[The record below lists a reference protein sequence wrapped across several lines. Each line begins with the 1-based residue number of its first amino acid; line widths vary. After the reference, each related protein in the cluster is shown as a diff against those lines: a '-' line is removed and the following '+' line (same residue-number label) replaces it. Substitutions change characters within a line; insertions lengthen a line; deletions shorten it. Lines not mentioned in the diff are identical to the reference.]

1 MTEAPEAE
9 PLPPVPPAVD
19 EPAEFIDRPGKL
31 RAFCDRLA
39 DCDEVAL
46 DTEANSMH
54 AYQEQTCIVQ
64 LTAGGRNAILDV
76 LALETLEP
84 LRDALDRPDVTVVMH
99 GGDYDITCLTRDHDF
114 RFHRVFDT
122 MIAATLLD
130 AERVGLAHLVE
141 AAYGDVLDKRYQR
154 ADWARRPLSPE
165 QLDYLRRDTLYLP
178 GLRAHWQHQLEVADL
193 VEEAEIEFRR
203 LAQRQGVVRE
213 EDPDAWRRIKG
224 AGRLNAVG
232 RCVLLALHEW
242 REGIA
247 RSRNVP
253 PFKVFAPKTM
263 LALAAKPPSK
273 AQHPRQLPFLSH
285 GERARHGRAL
295 LAAIQR
301 GLENHAAGRI
311 PPARLT
317 PALSAEETRVQHE
330 QRKRQDA
337 LKAWRRVER
346 ERRKVP
352 GLVILPNP
360 AIAWMVER
368 VPSTLEEL
376 AACPDIGSKRLA
388 RDGEAILAVLRKE
401 AGDSSTA
408 SGAEPDA
415 GAAADA

>member
-1 MTEAPEAE
+1 MTDAPEAE
-9 PLPPVPPAVD
+9 PLPPVLPALD

-31 RAFCDRLA
+31 LAFCETLA

-84 LRDALDRPDVTVVMH
+84 LRSALDRPDVTVVMH

-141 AAYGDVLDKRYQR
+141 AAYGEVLDKRYQR

-165 QLDYLRRDTLYLP
+165 QMDYLRRDTIYLP
-178 GLRAHWQHQLEVADL
+178 GLRAHWQHQLEAADL

-203 LAQRQGVVRE
+203 LAQRRGVARKP
-213 EDPDAWRRIKG
+213 DPEAWRRIKG
-224 AGRLNAVG
+224 AGRLNDVG
-232 RCVLLALHEW
+232 RCVLHALHEW

-247 RSRNVP
+247 RSRNTP

-263 LALAAKPPSK
+263 LSLAAKPPSK
-273 AQHPRQLPFLSH
+273 AHHPRQLPFLSH

-295 LAAIQR
+295 VATIQR
-301 GLENHAAGRI
+301 GLEDYAAGRI
-311 PPARLT
+311 PAARIT
-317 PALSAEETRVQHE
+317 PALSAEETHTQHGR
-330 QRKRQDA
+330 RKREDA
-337 LKAWRRVER
+337 LKAWRRAER
-346 ERRKVP
+346 EKRNVP

-360 AIAWMVER
+360 AIAWIVEQQPR
-368 VPSTLEEL
+368 TLDEL
-376 AACPDIGSKRLA
+376 ATCPDVGSKRLA
-388 RDGEAILAVLRKE
+388 RDGEGILAVLEKQSR
-401 AGDSSTA
+401 
-408 SGAEPDA
+408 GADPE
-415 GAAADA
+415 